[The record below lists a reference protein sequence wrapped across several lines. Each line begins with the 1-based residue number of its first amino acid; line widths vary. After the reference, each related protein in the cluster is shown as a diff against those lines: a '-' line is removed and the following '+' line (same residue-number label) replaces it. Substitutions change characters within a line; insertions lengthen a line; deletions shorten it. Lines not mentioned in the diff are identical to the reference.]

1 MDGTRSC
8 DRPEACPAADDDGA
22 IIGRSRNEPEQFA
35 VLFRRHA
42 GGISRYVTRRLG
54 PQLAEDIVA
63 ETFLTAFRERSRYD
77 PARTDAMPWLYGIAA
92 NLIRRH
98 HRDEVRWLRALART
112 GCDPI
117 AASAADLAEDR
128 LTADAVG
135 RAVAAALA
143 ALSARHREVVLLVA
157 WAELTYD
164 QAAEALGVPA
174 GTVRSRMNRAR
185 HQLRASLAD
194 VYPCQRDRSQEV
206 SHA

>member
-1 MDGTRSC
+1 
-8 DRPEACPAADDDGA
+8 
-22 IIGRSRNEPEQFA
+22 

-42 GGISRYVTRRLG
+42 GDISRYVTRRLG

-63 ETFLTAFRERSRYD
+63 DTFLTAFRTRFRYD
-77 PARTDAMPWLYGIAA
+77 PDRADATPWLYGIAA

-98 HRDEVRWLRALART
+98 HRDEIRWLRALART
-112 GCDPI
+112 GYDPI
-117 AASAADLAEDR
+117 AESAADLVEDR
-128 LTADAVG
+128 LTADAAG

-143 ALSARHREVVLLVA
+143 ELSAPQREVVLLVT

-174 GTVRSRMNRAR
+174 GTVRSRMSRAR
-185 HQLRASLAD
+185 RRLRASLAD
-194 VYPCQRDRSQEV
+194 EKPRQSDRSQEV

>member
-1 MDGTRSC
+1 VDGTRSC
-8 DRPEACPAADDDGA
+8 DRPEASPAAHDDGA

-42 GGISRYVTRRLG
+42 EGISRYVTRRLG

-77 PARTDAMPWLYGIAA
+77 LARTDAMPWLYGIAA
-92 NLIRRH
+92 NLVRRH
-98 HRDEVRWLRALART
+98 HRDEIRWLRALAQT

-117 AASAADLAEDR
+117 AQSAADLAEDR

-143 ALSARHREVVLLVA
+143 GLSARHREVVLLVA

-194 VYPCQRDRSQEV
+194 VHSCQRDRGQEV

>member
-8 DRPEACPAADDDGA
+8 DRPGASPADDDDGA

-42 GGISRYVTRRLG
+42 TGISRYVTRRLG
-54 PQLAEDIVA
+54 PELAEDIVA

-77 PARTDAMPWLYGIAA
+77 LARTDAMPWLYGIAA

-112 GCDPI
+112 SYDPI
-117 AASAADLAEDR
+117 AQSAADLAEDR
-128 LTADAVG
+128 LAADAIG
-135 RAVAAALA
+135 RAVAAGLA
-143 ALSARHREVVLLVA
+143 TLSARHREVVLLVA

-164 QAAEALGVPA
+164 QAAEALGVPP

-194 VYPCQRDRSQEV
+194 VHSGQRDRSREV

>member
-1 MDGTRSC
+1 M
-8 DRPEACPAADDDGA
+8 
-22 IIGRSRNEPEQFA
+22 
-35 VLFRRHA
+35 LFRRHA
-42 GGISRYVTRRLG
+42 EAISRYVTRRLG

-185 HQLRASLAD
+185 HQLRLSLAD

>member
-1 MDGTRSC
+1 VNGTGAC
-8 DRPEACPAADDDGA
+8 DPLEASSAADDDGA

-42 GGISRYVTRRLG
+42 VAISRYATRRLG

-77 PARTDAMPWLYGIAA
+77 PARTDAMPWLHGIAA

-98 HRDEVRWLRALART
+98 HRNEVRWLRALART

-117 AASAADLAEDR
+117 AQSPADLAEDR
-128 LTADAVG
+128 LTADTVG

-185 HQLRASLAD
+185 QQLRRSLAD
-194 VYPCQRDRSQEV
+194 VHSSQQDRSQEV

>member
-1 MDGTRSC
+1 VDGTGSC
-8 DRPEACPAADDDGA
+8 DRAKARPAADYDSA

-42 GGISRYVTRRLG
+42 EAISRYVTRRLG

-63 ETFLTAFRERSRYD
+63 ETFLTAFRERDRYD

-117 AASAADLAEDR
+117 ARSAADLAEDR

-157 WAELTYD
+157 WAGLTYD

-194 VYPCQRDRSQEV
+194 MKSSQQDRSQEV

>member
-1 MDGTRSC
+1 MGSC
-8 DRPEACPAADDDGA
+8 DRAQASPAADYDSA

-42 GGISRYVTRRLG
+42 EAISRYVTRRLG

-63 ETFLTAFRERSRYD
+63 ETFLTAFRERARYD

-117 AASAADLAEDR
+117 AQSAADLAEDQ

-185 HQLRASLAD
+185 HQLRAALAD
-194 VYPCQRDRSQEV
+194 MKSGQQDRSQEV